1 MSKNSFLNKI
11 TRGTD
16 TWKELSSQVTFRVK
30 GLTVFWWGWQLKTD
44 AWSSSVEEQ
53 RVEKTCPC
61 ALQQNNLMAGG
72 AVPAN
77 YEYPPAARLRKRSE
91 FLRLKDSTQ
100 KFACRGILVVW
111 QANNLAHAR
120 LGVTVSKKIGC
131 AVTRN
136 RVKRFVR
143 ETFRYNRLIL
153 PAVDLNVIARSDAAT
168 MDFHGLE
175 LQLLKA
181 FRHIGASPCSKVSHS

>member
-1 MSKNSFLNKI
+1 MLQNKSVSG
-11 TRGTD
+11 GT
-16 TWKELSSQVTFRVK
+16 
-30 GLTVFWWGWQLKTD
+30 
-44 AWSSSVEEQ
+44 
-53 RVEKTCPC
+53 
-61 ALQQNNLMAGG
+61 
-72 AVPAN
+72 VPA
-77 YEYPPAARLRKRSE
+77 EHTYPPTARLRKRAE
-91 FLRLKDSTQ
+91 FLRLKDAAR
-100 KFACRGILVVW
+100 KFASRGILVVW
-111 QANNLAHAR
+111 QANDLAHAR
-120 LGVTVSKKIGC
+120 LGVTVSKKVGC

-181 FRHIGASPCSKVSHS
+181 FRHIGASPCSKASHS